1 MVNFSFDTSL
11 YNTQHTYKHYTQKL
25 YSLSPPSLHPALPLS
40 ILTAI
45 FHFLGLASFIGAK
58 DDGRGGDSCSYNTYK
73 APVKSSPTNKPTPN
87 FLQARCPSGRSTNS
101 VKALKVKEIVHC
113 EPKNTPRNLRF
124 SIKISVYLGNGTRQD
139 RGYYGS
145 PIGSHR
151 LPIYLCQFL

>member
-11 YNTQHTYKHYTQKL
+11 YNTQHTHKHYTQKL
-25 YSLSPPSLHPALPLS
+25 YSLSPPSLHPSLPHS
-40 ILTAI
+40 NLTAI

-58 DDGRGGDSCSYNTYK
+58 DDGSGGDSCSYNTCK

-87 FLQARCPSGRSTNS
+87 LLQARCPSGRSTNS

-113 EPKNTPRNLRF
+113 GKQNWRF